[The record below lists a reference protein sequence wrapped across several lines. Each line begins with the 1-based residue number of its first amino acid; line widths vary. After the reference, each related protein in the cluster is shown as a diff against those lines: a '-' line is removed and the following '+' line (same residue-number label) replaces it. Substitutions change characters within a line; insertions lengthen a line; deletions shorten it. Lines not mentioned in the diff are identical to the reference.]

1 MKESLS
7 TLPLTQTAT
16 FEVHGTV
23 NDSLRVDHSG
33 LNKFASRCSE
43 YRNILRQ
50 LERIIESPLRV
61 SVREQGQKNS
71 FAVDYEPIVELV
83 DNFVGRKTELSL
95 IGSYLRRKQR
105 KRLTVVTLYGLGGIG
120 KTQLASAYFNQ
131 PPDYYSAR
139 FRLDESTRPNF
150 ESDLLKIAK
159 AIGLKDASAA
169 QSETLVQRITDWLN
183 LKGNDEWL
191 ILLDNVDDPGDSAE
205 QFDVLSFLKR
215 VRQGSIIITT
225 CLRGLNP
232 NSKLVPV
239 EPLEKIDALRV
250 LRDHAHNE
258 IAEGEVL
265 SIQTFCHVYI
275 YLT

>member
-1 MKESLS
+1 M
-7 TLPLTQTAT
+7 
-16 FEVHGTV
+16 

-43 YRNILRQ
+43 YRNILHH
-50 LERIIESPLRV
+50 LERIIESPFRV
-61 SVREQGQKNS
+61 SARQQGQRNS

-83 DNFVGRKTELSL
+83 DNFVGRKSELSF

-105 KRLTVVTLYGLGGIG
+105 KRLTVVTLHGIGGIG

-131 PPDYYSAR
+131 PPHYYSAR
-139 FRLDESTRPNF
+139 FRLDGSTRPNF
-150 ESDLLKIAK
+150 ESDLLRIVKT
-159 AIGLKDASAA
+159 IGLKEALAA
-169 QSETLVQRITDWLN
+169 QSETLVQMITDWLN
-183 LKGNDEWL
+183 LNGNDEWL

-205 QFDVLSFLKR
+205 QFDVLSFLKK
-215 VRQGSIIITT
+215 VRQGSIIITAR
-225 CLRGLNP
+225 LHGLTP

-239 EPLEKIDALRV
+239 GPLEKIDALRV

-265 SIQTFCHVYI
+265 SIQTFGHVYI
-275 YLT
+275 DLT

>member
-1 MKESLS
+1 M
-7 TLPLTQTAT
+7 
-16 FEVHGTV
+16 

-33 LNKFASRCSE
+33 LNKFVSRCSE
-43 YRNILRQ
+43 YRNILHH

-61 SVREQGQKNS
+61 SVRQQGQKSS
-71 FAVDYEPIVELV
+71 FAIDFEPIVELV
-83 DNFVGRKTELSL
+83 DNFVGRKSELSL

-105 KRLTVVTLYGLGGIG
+105 KRLTVITLYGIGGIG

-131 PPDYYSAR
+131 PPQYYSAR
-139 FRLDESTRPNF
+139 FRLDGSTRPNF
-150 ESDLLKIAK
+150 ESDLLKIIK
-159 AIGLKDASAA
+159 TIGLKEALAA
-169 QSETLVQRITDWLN
+169 QSETPVQIITDWLN
-183 LKGNDEWL
+183 LNGNDEWL

-215 VRQGSIIITT
+215 VRQGSMIITT
-225 CLRGLNP
+225 RLRGLTS

-239 EPLEKIDALRV
+239 GPLEKIDALRV
-250 LRDHAHNE
+250 LSDHAHIE

-275 YLT
+275 DLT